1 MITMLVEHKTPLPRL
16 AKQMHASV
24 AQLSGIHPVEV
35 GGIMEIS
42 LHIVVFGCEDKH
54 YFP

>member
-1 MITMLVEHKTPLPRL
+1 MIAMLVEHETPLPRFT
-16 AKQMHASV
+16 KQMHASV

-35 GGIMEIS
+35 GGIKEIS
-42 LHIVVFGCEDKH
+42 FHIVVFGCEVTQ